1 MKRRHDQRYLS
12 LHDRLVAWATEL
24 RKLASTLPPGPKRDA
39 LLKKARQA
47 DTEAGLPD
55 LPPK

>member
-1 MKRRHDQRYLS
+1 MKRRPGQRYLS
-12 LHDRLVAWATEL
+12 LHDRLAAWATEL
-24 RKLASTLPPGPKRDA
+24 RKLASTLPPGRKRDA

-47 DTEAGLPD
+47 ETEADLPD